1 MYVEYEGMKGGGGGC
16 CVYVEYEG
24 MKGGGCVDI
33 TCLEY
38 MDEE

>member
-24 MKGGGCVDI
+24 MKGGGGGVVC
-33 TCLEY
+33 
-38 MDEE
+38 MWSMKG